1 MVLRELAVVGN
12 GAGTMV
18 QSVNGDGTVLLRWC
32 CRCWCVADNGV
43 MVMQWW
49 PAR

>member
-1 MVLRELAVVGN
+1 MAEDDG
-12 GAGTMV
+12 GA
-18 QSVNGDGTVLLRWC
+18 NRC
-32 CRCWCVADNGV
+32 CFCWCVADNGV